1 MPLSDGT
8 PHWGESEV
16 EAVLLVHDR
25 EEVRSLMWDLVGIV
39 RTDARLAPARGRMEE
54 ISVQYDRLWRKG
66 RPTPE
71 LVELRNLVQTAL
83 LIIRSAQ
90 SRKESR
96 GLHHNLDY
104 PYRDNERFL
113 RATVLSRGVH

>member
-1 MPLSDGT
+1 
-8 PHWGESEV
+8 
-16 EAVLLVHDR
+16 
-25 EEVRSLMWDLVGIV
+25 
-39 RTDARLAPARGRMEE
+39 MEE
-54 ISVQYDRLWRKG
+54 IAIQYDRLWRKCA
-66 RPTPE
+66 PSPE

-104 PYRDNERFL
+104 PFRDNERSLHDTILL
-113 RATVLSRGVH
+113 RPGAGP